1 MNKLLIILL
10 LPVLFIITSCDSN
23 EAIYCPSGSYGCD
36 GICGSDI
43 VIDDCGICG
52 GLNASMDCS
61 EVCEGDDLSCADG
74 CGILNGLNP
83 FIPYDDCN
91 FICDYTIDETCG
103 YWLSQGY
110 SCTELIKLG
119 HDCSSCQ
126 SEGFCANPDFFG
138 MEGLCGV
145 TGDDVDCAGVCFGTS
160 LIDDCG
166 DCSLLGNFNSSQ
178 DDCGVCYGGNADQD
192 CAGVCLGDAWESDC
206 GCVSGPNFG
215 DDCNDCADTPNG
227 DAVIDDCGICS
238 GGNSGNIENADQ
250 DCQGVCFGVA
260 VLDECG
266 VCDGSGLNEDG
277 CCGDETTD
285 CAGVCDGT
293 AIDDC
298 AGECGGSVVE
308 DCAGECGGSAVE
320 DCAGVCDGDG
330 ICPLI
335 IGNWIGITEDYDFQN
350 TGCEPYYDFTGQDAS
365 GRSFTF
371 GNNCIYSSIYD
382 YTDEYAEDEG
392 TFTCNSNEITICS
405 ETTECITVTYTFTD
419 DNFNILN
426 AAWTQTEDGCTYSV
440 SLDLERL
447 D

>member
-192 CAGVCLGDAWESDC
+192 CAGEC
-206 GCVSGPNFG
+206 GG
-215 DDCNDCADTPNG
+215 A
-227 DAVIDDCGICS
+227 AI
-238 GGNSGNIENADQ
+238 A
-250 DCQGVCFGVA
+250 
-260 VLDECG
+260 DECG